1 MSEKQSTQVVKSEI
15 LKLKHK
21 QLLSTKTTDCQ
32 IDELCIKLVSLKMF
46 FPSCIGQWT
55 YSKSPVLH
63 KNVFFVNTKIA
74 SAVPLDNLIP
84 YAGLL

>member
-1 MSEKQSTQVVKSEI
+1 MSEKQSTQAVKSEI

-46 FPSCIGQWT
+46 FPSCIGHIQRVQFYT
-55 YSKSPVLH
+55 RTF
-63 KNVFFVNTKIA
+63 FFVNTKIA
-74 SAVPLDNLIP
+74 SAVPLDNLVP